1 MQAAN
6 YTEGWSEGRSGE
18 QGVSLDV
25 EAYVEWC
32 VGAGGGRQLTLLSLP
47 SSWCAYLEGAILPTY
62 SILVTPTIAPA
73 RPHGSN
79 FLFFN
84 SSVSF
89 LMA

>member
-32 VGAGGGRQLTLLSLP
+32 VRAGGGRQ
-47 SSWCAYLEGAILPTY
+47 
-62 SILVTPTIAPA
+62 
-73 RPHGSN
+73 
-79 FLFFN
+79 
-84 SSVSF
+84 
-89 LMA
+89 

>member
-1 MQAAN
+1 MGQNEAGGKAAPPSHLGSSQ
-6 YTEGWSEGRSGE
+6 EGK
-18 QGVSLDV
+18 
-25 EAYVEWC
+25 
-32 VGAGGGRQLTLLSLP
+32 GAGGGRQLTLLSLP